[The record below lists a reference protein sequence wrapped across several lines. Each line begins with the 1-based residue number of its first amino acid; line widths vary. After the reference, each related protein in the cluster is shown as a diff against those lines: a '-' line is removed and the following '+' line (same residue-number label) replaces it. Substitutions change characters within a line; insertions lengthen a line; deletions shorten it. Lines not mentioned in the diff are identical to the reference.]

1 MIVYRVGKAEYSKDL
16 SGNGA
21 RLYGGRW
28 NSVGTACLYSSASR
42 ALAVLEYSVNLNIL
56 ELSKSLVFILIEIPD
71 EEIFEVNI
79 DEIPENWNSYPV
91 NSVTRLFGDN
101 LLKSC
106 KKSIVKIPSVIIPSE
121 FNYLLNPNH
130 INKSEFKI
138 IESESFIFDNRIKS
152 L

>member
-1 MIVYRVGKAEYSKDL
+1 MIVYRVCKAEYSKDL

-56 ELSKSLVFILIEIPD
+56 ELSKSLVFTLIEIPED
-71 EEIFEVNI
+71 EIFEVNI
-79 DEIPENWNSYPV
+79 DELPENWNFYPV
-91 NSVTRLFGDN
+91 NTETRLFGDN

-106 KKSIVKIPSVIIPSE
+106 KKEMASSLSFPPFAFGSHSPAA
-121 FNYLLNPNH
+121 LL
-130 INKSEFKI
+130 KSNLI
-138 IESESFIFDNRIKS
+138 IEFTASTLSPSI
-152 L
+152 

>member
-1 MIVYRVGKAEYSKDL
+1 MIVYRVCKAEYSKDL

-56 ELSKSLVFILIEIPD
+56 ELSKSLVFTLIEIPED
-71 EEIFEVNI
+71 QIFEVNI
-79 DEIPENWNSYPV
+79 DELPENWNSYPV
-91 NSVTRLFGDN
+91 NTETRLFGDN
-101 LLKSC
+101 LLKFC
-106 KKSIVKIPSVIIPSE
+106 KKSIIKIPSVIIPSE

>member
-42 ALAVLEYSVNLNIL
+42 ALAVLEYAVNLNIL
-56 ELSKSLVFILIEIPD
+56 ELSKSLVFTLIEIPD
-71 EEIFEVNI
+71 DEIFEVNI
-79 DEIPENWNSYPV
+79 DELPENWNSYPV
-91 NSVTRLFGDN
+91 DTETRLFGDN

-106 KKSIVKIPSVIIPSE
+106 KKSIIKIPSVIIPSE

-130 INKSEFKI
+130 VNKSEFKI
-138 IESESFIFDNRIKS
+138 IESVSFIFDNRIKS